1 MLFFNLYIGKWRIET
16 MAYNETY
23 TNDDMGVIAIDG
35 LAAFG
40 VVFVQLATVIAL
52 VVLFV
57 YLKKKLK

>member
-1 MLFFNLYIGKWRIET
+1 